1 METDYVNVMM
11 KASENLSHR
20 LLTVIEAKRAK
31 IPKSF
36 SIENL
41 IAEKSV
47 SDSDSEKIGNAV
59 QESYEMPT
67 MALPPNLPVFH
78 PWAANYLM
86 SQTNLCPNL
95 LLNANPHLQGEKL
108 TNFMDTQANLGNG
121 YKDKFSELL
130 LQGSFLPRDQL
141 TTYLHQQHP
150 PDPSFLSGKM
160 NEPNFLND
168 FYNNYFLTE
177 NNRMMMSAT
186 HDNNA
191 IKRAKKCREKDTND
205 NTSNSDY
212 NVQIE
217 DCETQN
223 KNEASCELN
232 SSYSDLSVAISP
244 NHSKNLQ
251 DQGSLCIFL

>member
-11 KASENLSHR
+11 KAENLSHR

-41 IAEKSV
+41 IAEKSA
-47 SDSDSEKIGNAV
+47 SSRDSEEIKDAV
-59 QESYEMPT
+59 QNSFEMPSL
-67 MALPPNLPVFH
+67 ALPPNFPAFN

-186 HDNNA
+186 QDNNA
-191 IKRAKKCREKDTND
+191 IKRSKKCREKDTND
-205 NTSNSDY
+205 NSTSSDQ
-212 NVQIE
+212 NNLSNDFE
-217 DCETQN
+217 PQN
-223 KNEASCELN
+223 KAETSCELN
-232 SSYSDLSVAISP
+232 SSYNDMSVAVSP
-244 NHSKNLQ
+244 SHSRNLQ
-251 DQGSLCIFL
+251 DEGTLMLF